1 MVWSQESWERGW
13 WLGWVGCGSASLSLG
28 IGYLIL
34 LSFWASLVPI
44 VGEDCDVL
52 GPSVLSG
59 RASLV
64 WWFAYA

>member
-13 WLGWVGCGSASLSLG
+13 WLGWVGYGSASFSLG

-44 VGEDCDVL
+44 VGEDPDVL
-52 GPSVLSG
+52 GPSMLST
-59 RASLV
+59 R
-64 WWFAYA
+64 